1 MANEQNL
8 IPFTS
13 NQSREEAKKNGR
25 KGGIAS
31 GKAKRKR
38 KAMAETLDLL
48 LKTEV
53 NDSEVKETLTE
64 MGISGEDQDYQM
76 VLMASILKRAI
87 KGDKDDLK
95 FITDMLKE
103 TPTEADKTN
112 NGVGG
117 TIIVDDLEYEEDAE
131 D

>member
-1 MANEQNL
+1 MANIQNL

-13 NQSREEAKKNGR
+13 NQSREEARENGR

-53 NDSEVKETLTE
+53 NDDEVRETLTE
-64 MGISGEDQDYQM
+64 MGIPEESQDYQM

-87 KGDKDDLK
+87 KGDKEDLK

-103 TPTEADKTN
+103 TPNVNETSNSVT
-112 NGVGG
+112 G
-117 TIIVDDLEYEEDAE
+117 TIIVDDLEYVEDAE
-131 D
+131 DC

>member
-1 MANEQNL
+1 MANVQNL

-31 GKAKRKR
+31 GESKRKR

-64 MGISGEDQDYQM
+64 MGISEDNQDYQM

-87 KGDKDDLK
+87 KGDKEDLK

-103 TPTEADKTN
+103 TPSEEEKN
-112 NGVGG
+112 NNSISG
-117 TIIVDDLEYEEDAE
+117 TIIVDDLEYVDDAE